1 MTKTASVHNIAAP
14 TVAELVDR
22 ARELAPLLRKNA
34 AASEANRRVEEETI
48 QAVRKA
54 GLMRVCTPK
63 RYGGWEMNTR
73 AMLDVSSALAEADGA
88 TAWVV
93 NLNNICCWL
102 TSLYPVK
109 AQDEV
114 FGRDPDTCVSG
125 VLNPTASVKKE
136 GDGYRIISGTW
147 HYNSGGWHAQWAVLG
162 FPIVNDAGEMIDQG
176 NALIPM
182 ADLTREDTWFVA
194 GMRRPAAFV

>member
-1 MTKTASVHNIAAP
+1 
-14 TVAELVDR
+14 
-22 ARELAPLLRKNA
+22 
-34 AASEANRRVEEETI
+34 
-48 QAVRKA
+48 
-54 GLMRVCTPK
+54 
-63 RYGGWEMNTR
+63 
-73 AMLDVSSALAEADGA
+73 MLDVSSALAEADGA

-114 FGRDPDTCVSG
+114 FGNDPDACVSG

-136 GDGYRIISGTW
+136 GDGYRIVSGTW

-162 FPIVNDAGEMIDQG
+162 FPIVE
-176 NALIPM
+176 
-182 ADLTREDTWFVA
+182 
-194 GMRRPAAFV
+194 